1 MKSTFFLSLMATL
14 LIAALLSACASPA
27 ATLDGTD
34 WQLTLL
40 NGEKLPIGIII
51 TLNFNDGQAGG
62 NASCN
67 SYGAGYR
74 QDGNKLT
81 FEEAF
86 SSMMYCDGV
95 MDYESDYL
103 FALGA
108 VRSFLLEA
116 DNLSLLDA
124 SGQAI
129 LVFSKPQPY
138 SNLTNTFW
146 KAVMVGEIS
155 FPADIEIT
163 MNFADGQ
170 VNGKAACNN
179 YFASYTQVEDL
190 LSFSGAG
197 ATKMAC
203 SETGVMELET
213 AFLAS
218 LEKVNNFRFEMGSLV
233 LMDGSGAILAYLEPS
248 S

>member
-1 MKSTFFLSLMATL
+1 MKSTLFLRLMATL

-27 ATLDGTD
+27 ATLDGTE

-40 NGEKLPIGIII
+40 NGEKLPTGIII
-51 TLNFNDGQAGG
+51 TLNFSDGQAGG

-74 QDGNKLT
+74 QDGSKLT
-81 FEEAF
+81 FEPAF
-86 SSMMYCDGV
+86 STMMYCEGV
-95 MDYESDYL
+95 MEYESDYL
-103 FALGA
+103 SAFGT
-108 VRSFLLEA
+108 VQSFLLEA
-116 DNLSLLDA
+116 NTLSLLDA

-129 LVFSKPQPY
+129 LVFSNPQPFRD
-138 SNLTNTFW
+138 LTNTFW

-155 FPADIEIT
+155 VPTDIEVT

-179 YFASYTQVEDL
+179 FFASYTQAEDL

-197 ATKMAC
+197 TTKMAC

-213 AFLAS
+213 AFLAV
-218 LEKVNNFRFEMGSLV
+218 LESVHNFKFEMGSLV